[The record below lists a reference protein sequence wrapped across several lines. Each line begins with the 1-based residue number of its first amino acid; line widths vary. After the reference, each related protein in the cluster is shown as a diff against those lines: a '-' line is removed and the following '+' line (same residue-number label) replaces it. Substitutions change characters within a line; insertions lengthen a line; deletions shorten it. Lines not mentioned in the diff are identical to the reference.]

1 MNRSFET
8 MFETGVDEMSWDDT
22 VRFAGGRG
30 GRERRESNSR
40 YTGCMHMCI
49 GELQNGWELPV
60 AFTG

>member
-1 MNRSFET
+1 

-22 VRFAGGRG
+22 VRFTVGRG